1 MHNRSEK
8 PIPDDNIGNKIA
20 DGSAFTND
28 REQNFD
34 DDRENPEDA
43 IGNVRV
49 DNDGNLSSDNT
60 ETARDSDRI
69 DEDQTQTPPYSG
81 LDPNTIIHAIEAYGY
96 LCDGR
101 LLALNSY
108 ENRVYQ
114 VGIEEQQP
122 IVAKFYRPER
132 WSDAMILEE
141 HAFAL
146 ELEAA
151 EIPMVAPLVF
161 DGQTLLEH
169 KGFRFALFPR
179 RGGRTPELDNDD
191 SMEWIGRFLG
201 RIHAIGASTPFE
213 HRLELTI
220 ERFGIEPRNY
230 LLDNDWLPSH
240 LEDVFAGLTQDLL
253 TQIENAYQRCGQYQ
267 RIRLHGDCHPSNIL
281 WTEAGPHFVDL
292 DDCQTGPAIQDL
304 WMLLSGD
311 RAEMSGQL
319 SVILEGYEQFHEF
332 DPREL
337 HLMQALRTLR
347 MIHYT
352 AWLARRW
359 HDPAF
364 PRAFPWFNTMNYWE
378 QQVLDLREQAAL
390 VDEGP
395 LAI

>member
-1 MHNRSEK
+1 MSNRSDK
-8 PIPDDNIGNKIA
+8 PVPADDIGNKISSGNAFANDHAA
-20 DGSAFTND
+20 D
-28 REQNFD
+28 FD
-34 DDRENPEDA
+34 ELEEHPEDS
-43 IGNVRV
+43 IGNIRV
-49 DNDGNLSSDNT
+49 DGDTAGRLNSSEDSGETGEDNT
-60 ETARDSDRI
+60 LP
-69 DEDQTQTPPYSG
+69 PPYAG
-81 LDPNTIIHAIEAYGY
+81 LDPNTVINAIEHYGY

-114 VGIEEQQP
+114 VGIDEQPP
-122 IVAKFYRPER
+122 IIAKFYRPGR

-161 DGQTLLEH
+161 DGRTLLEH
-169 KGFRFALFPR
+169 AGFRFALFPR

-191 SMEWIGRFLG
+191 TLEWLGRFLG
-201 RIHAIGASTPFE
+201 RIHAVGASRPFTD
-213 HRLELTI
+213 RLELTI
-220 ERFGIEPRNY
+220 QRFGTEPREY
-230 LLDNDWLPSH
+230 LLNNGWLPGH
-240 LEDVFAGLTQDLL
+240 LEDVFAGLTEDLL
-253 TQIENAYQRCGQYQ
+253 KQITNAYQRCGQYQ

-281 WTEAGPHFVDL
+281 WTDSGPHFVDL

-319 SVILEGYEQFHEF
+319 SIIMEGYEQFRAF

-337 HLMQALRTLR
+337 HLLQALRTLR

-364 PRAFPWFNTMNYWE
+364 PMAFPWFNTMNYWE

-390 VDEGP
+390 IDEAP
-395 LAI
+395 LSV